1 MGNYFYK
8 NQDDTKINTQRNF
21 SDSLS
26 DISLSSEYSDEVFIE
41 DKKTN
46 IVLDYIRNLFSNLEH
61 INKKSKVTKSRKVS
75 SLSSLEN
82 DQNIEYN
89 DVFY

>member
-8 NQDDTKINTQRNF
+8 NHDDTNIHKQRIF

-26 DISLSSEYSDEVFIE
+26 DISLSSEYSDEVFLE

-46 IVLDYIRNLFSNLEH
+46 IVLDYIRNLFSNLEL
-61 INKKSKVTKSRKVS
+61 NKKSKVTKSRKVS
-75 SLSSLEN
+75 SVSSLEC
-82 DQNIEYN
+82 DQNIEYSE
-89 DVFY
+89 VFY